1 LSLEQ
6 GIVFSVLGITLAMF
20 VWNRLRFDVVAM
32 LALLAV
38 AVTGLVPT
46 EELFAG
52 FGHPAVITVAAVLVI
67 SQGLVNGGVVD
78 NIARLLGR
86 IGHRPTLQV
95 LTLTSVVALCSG
107 FINNVG
113 ALALLMPVAIWMSRE
128 AGRSPSLLLMPL
140 AFGSLLGGT
149 MTLIGT
155 PPNIIIASYRESGTF
170 GLFDF
175 APVGVAITLAGIAFI
190 TLAGWRLTPRREEN
204 PADSK
209 LFSVG
214 EYVTELRIPAG
225 SPHAGST
232 LHSLLTTSGD
242 EPDVVVLALIRG
254 EQRLAAP
261 STYKVM
267 REGDVL
273 LVEADTTSLQTFLDT
288 TGLELAHQ
296 AIDDQ
301 EAEND
306 GDRNNDG
313 LTNESRDKNGF
324 RENSGYSNAAGAGDD
339 KAASD
344 SIAKGELHLVEAVI
358 APESSLVG
366 QTANRLQLRENHQI
380 NIVAVARLGHRL
392 KRRLGDIR
400 FNAGDILLVQGFED
414 SLGGALAEL
423 GCLPLAER
431 GLRLGSPRNTALA
444 SGIFLASIAVIVS
457 GLLSAPVALVAAA
470 VAMVL
475 VKLLSAAEAY
485 KAIDWSVIVLLA
497 AMIPVGQAMEST
509 GGAGLI
515 AAQMLVLGENL
526 SVASVLVMILVGT
539 TLLSNV
545 VNNAAAAIVVA
556 PIALSLAGELQI
568 ASDAV
573 LMAVAVGA
581 SCAFMTPIG
590 HQSNALVMEPGGYQ
604 FGDYWRLG
612 LPLTAI
618 VTVVAVP
625 VIMLVWT

>member
-1 LSLEQ
+1 MSIEQ
-6 GIVFSVLGITLAMF
+6 GIVFAVLGITLAMF

-38 AVTGLVPT
+38 AIAGLVPT

-78 NIARLLGR
+78 NIARLLGK

-128 AGRSPSLLLMPL
+128 AGRSPSMLLMPL

-155 PPNIIIASYRESGTF
+155 PPNIIIASYREGGTF

-190 TLAGWRLTPRREEN
+190 TLVGWRLTPRREERS
-204 PADSK
+204 ADSK

-214 EYVTELRIPAG
+214 EYLTELRLPKE
-225 SPHAGST
+225 SVHAGST
-232 LHSLLTTSGD
+232 LHSLLETAGD
-242 EPDVVVLALIRG
+242 EADVVVLALIRD
-254 EQRLAAP
+254 EKLQAVP
-261 STYKVM
+261 STYKIL

-273 LVEADTTSLQTFLDT
+273 LIEADTSSLQVFLDKT
-288 TGLELAHQ
+288 RLELANQ
-296 AIDDQ
+296 AVED
-301 EAEND
+301 EAAD
-306 GDRNNDG
+306 
-313 LTNESRDKNGF
+313 
-324 RENSGYSNAAGAGDD
+324 ENSEEENISGASERNSGESEGADD
-339 KAASD
+339 NDEDASAR
-344 SIAKGELHLVEAVI
+344 IAKGELYLVEAVI

-366 QTANRLQLRENHQI
+366 QTANRLKLRERNQL
-380 NIVAVARLGHRL
+380 NIVAVARLGYRL
-392 KRRLGDIR
+392 KQRLGDIR

-414 SLGGALAEL
+414 SLSGTLAEL

-431 GLRLGSPRNTALA
+431 GLRLGSSRNTAMA
-444 SGIFLASIAVIVS
+444 SGIFVASIAIIVT
-457 GLLSAPVALVAAA
+457 GLLSAPVALVAGA

-475 VKLLSAAEAY
+475 VNLMSAAEAY

-497 AMIPVGQAMEST
+497 AMIPVGQAMETT
-509 GGAGLI
+509 GGAALI
-515 AAQMLVLGENL
+515 ASQMLVLGENL
-526 SVASVLVMILVGT
+526 SVASVLVMVLVGT

-556 PIALSLAGELQI
+556 PIALSLASELQVP
-568 ASDAV
+568 SDAV

-590 HQSNALVMEPGGYQ
+590 HQSNALVMEPGGYE

-625 VIMLVWT
+625 VIILVWT

>member
-1 LSLEQ
+1 MSIEQ
-6 GIVFSVLGITLAMF
+6 GIVFAVLGITLAMF
-20 VWNRLRFDVVAM
+20 VWNRVRFDVVAM

-38 AVTGLVPT
+38 AISGLVPA

-78 NIARLLGR
+78 NIARLLGK

-190 TLAGWRLTPRREEN
+190 TLVGWRLTPRREQSA
-204 PADSK
+204 ADAK

-214 EYVTELRIPAG
+214 EYLTELRLPKD
-225 SPHAGST
+225 SDHAGST
-232 LHSLLTTSGD
+232 LHSLLAAAGD
-242 EPDVVVLALIRG
+242 EADIVVLALIRD
-254 EQRLAAP
+254 EKVQAVP
-261 STYKVM
+261 STYKIL

-273 LVEADTTSLQTFLDT
+273 LIEADTSSLQVFLDK
-288 TGLELAHQ
+288 TGLELANQ
-296 AIDDQ
+296 AVDD
-301 EAEND
+301 E
-306 GDRNNDG
+306 
-313 LTNESRDKNGF
+313 ESD
-324 RENSGYSNAAGAGDD
+324 ENSGREKVDGISDGANGESEKYDES
-339 KAASD
+339 ASAR
-344 SIAKGELHLVEAVI
+344 IAKGELYLVEAVI

-366 QTANRLQLRENHQI
+366 QTANRLKLRERNQL
-380 NIVAVARLGHRL
+380 NIVAVARLGYRL

-414 SLGGALAEL
+414 SLSGTLAEL

-431 GLRLGSPRNTALA
+431 GLRLGSPRNTAMA
-444 SGIFLASIAVIVS
+444 SGIFLASIAVIVT
-457 GLLSAPVALVAAA
+457 GLLSAPVALVAGA

-475 VKLLSAAEAY
+475 VNLMSAAEAY

-509 GGAGLI
+509 GGAALI
-515 AAQMLVLGENL
+515 ASQMLVLGENL
-526 SVASVLVMILVGT
+526 SIASVLVMILVGT

-568 ASDAV
+568 PSDAV

-590 HQSNALVMEPGGYQ
+590 HQSNALVMEPGGYE

-612 LPLTAI
+612 LPLTLI

-625 VIMLVWT
+625 VIMLVWA

>member
-1 LSLEQ
+1 MSIEQ
-6 GIVFSVLGITLAMF
+6 GIVFAVLGITLAMF

-38 AVTGLVPT
+38 AIAGLVPT

-78 NIARLLGR
+78 NIARLLGK

-128 AGRSPSLLLMPL
+128 AGRSPSMLLMPL

-155 PPNIIIASYRESGTF
+155 PPNIIIASYREGGTF

-190 TLAGWRLTPRREEN
+190 TLVGWRLTPRREERS
-204 PADSK
+204 ADSK

-214 EYVTELRIPAG
+214 EYLTELRLPKE
-225 SPHAGST
+225 SVHAGST
-232 LHSLLTTSGD
+232 LHSLLETAGD
-242 EPDVVVLALIRG
+242 EADVVVLALIRD
-254 EQRLAAP
+254 EKLQAVP
-261 STYKVM
+261 STYQIL

-273 LVEADTTSLQTFLDT
+273 LIEADTSSLQVFLDKT
-288 TGLELAHQ
+288 RLELANQ
-296 AIDDQ
+296 AVED
-301 EAEND
+301 EAAD
-306 GDRNNDG
+306 
-313 LTNESRDKNGF
+313 
-324 RENSGYSNAAGAGDD
+324 ENSEEENISGASERNSGESEGADD
-339 KAASD
+339 NDEDASAR
-344 SIAKGELHLVEAVI
+344 IAKGELYLVEAVI

-366 QTANRLQLRENHQI
+366 QTANRLKLRERNQL
-380 NIVAVARLGHRL
+380 NIVAVARLGYRL
-392 KRRLGDIR
+392 KQRLGDIR

-414 SLGGALAEL
+414 SLSGTLAEL

-431 GLRLGSPRNTALA
+431 GLRLGSSRNTAMA
-444 SGIFLASIAVIVS
+444 SGIFVASIAIIVT
-457 GLLSAPVALVAAA
+457 GLLSAPVALVAGA

-475 VKLLSAAEAY
+475 VNLMSAAEAY

-497 AMIPVGQAMEST
+497 AMIPVGQAMETT
-509 GGAGLI
+509 GGAALI
-515 AAQMLVLGENL
+515 ASQMLVLGENL
-526 SVASVLVMILVGT
+526 SVASVLVMVLVGT
-539 TLLSNV
+539 ALLSNV

-556 PIALSLAGELQI
+556 PIALSLASELQVP
-568 ASDAV
+568 SDAV

-590 HQSNALVMEPGGYQ
+590 HQSNALVMEPGGYE

-612 LPLTAI
+612 LPLTVI

>member
-1 LSLEQ
+1 MSIEQ
-6 GIVFSVLGITLAMF
+6 GIVFAVLGITLAMF
-20 VWNRLRFDVVAM
+20 VWNRIRFDVVAM

-38 AVTGLVPT
+38 AISGLVPT

-78 NIARLLGR
+78 NIARLLGK

-175 APVGVAITLAGIAFI
+175 APVGVAITLAGIVFI
-190 TLAGWRLTPRREEN
+190 TLIGWRLTPRREEASAN
-204 PADSK
+204 AK

-214 EYVTELRIPAG
+214 EYLTELRLPKD
-225 SPHAGST
+225 SNHAGST
-232 LHSLLTTSGD
+232 LHSLLAAAED
-242 EPDVVVLALIRG
+242 EADIVVLALIRD
-254 EQRLAAP
+254 EKLQAVP
-261 STYKVM
+261 STYKILH
-267 REGDVL
+267 EGDVL
-273 LVEADTTSLQTFLDT
+273 LVEADTSSLQVFLDKT
-288 TGLELAHQ
+288 KLELANQ
-296 AIDDQ
+296 AVEDEGADD
-301 EAEND
+301 AEKSKD
-306 GDRNNDG
+306 KVIGDASEGNG
-313 LTNESRDKNGF
+313 KNV
-324 RENSGYSNAAGAGDD
+324 EKDD
-339 KAASD
+339 EKAAARID
-344 SIAKGELHLVEAVI
+344 KGELYLVEAVI

-366 QTANRLQLRENHQI
+366 QTANRLRLRERNQL
-380 NIVAVARLGHRL
+380 NIVAVARLGQRL
-392 KRRLGDIR
+392 KRRIGDIR

-414 SLGGALAEL
+414 SLGGTLAEL

-431 GLRLGSPRNTALA
+431 GLKLGSPRNTAMA
-444 SGIFLASIAVIVS
+444 SGIFLVSIAVIVA
-457 GLLSAPVALVAAA
+457 GLLSAPVALVAGA

-475 VKLLSAAEAY
+475 VKLMSASEAY

-509 GGAGLI
+509 GGAALI
-515 AAQMLVLGENL
+515 ASQMLVLGENL
-526 SVASVLVMILVGT
+526 SIASVLAMILVGT

-556 PIALSLAGELQI
+556 PIALSLASELQMP
-568 ASDAV
+568 SDAV

-590 HQSNALVMEPGGYQ
+590 HQSNALVMEPGGYE

-612 LPLTAI
+612 LPLTII
-618 VTVVAVP
+618 VTIVAVP
-625 VIMLVWT
+625 MIMLVWT

>member
-1 LSLEQ
+1 MSIEQ
-6 GIVFSVLGITLAMF
+6 GIVFAVLGITLAMF
-20 VWNRLRFDVVAM
+20 VWNRVRFDVVAM

-38 AVTGLVPT
+38 AIAGLVPT

-78 NIARLLGR
+78 NIARLLGK

-128 AGRSPSLLLMPL
+128 AGRSPSMLLMPL

-155 PPNIIIASYRESGTF
+155 PPNIIIASYREGGTF

-190 TLAGWRLTPRREEN
+190 TLVGWRLTPRREERS
-204 PADSK
+204 ADSK

-214 EYVTELRIPAG
+214 EYLTELRLPKE
-225 SPHAGST
+225 SVHAGST
-232 LHSLLTTSGD
+232 LHSLLETAGD
-242 EPDVVVLALIRG
+242 EADVVVLALIRD
-254 EQRLAAP
+254 EKLQAVP
-261 STYKVM
+261 STYQIL

-273 LVEADTTSLQTFLDT
+273 LIEADTSSLQVFLDKT
-288 TGLELAHQ
+288 RLELANQ
-296 AIDDQ
+296 AVED
-301 EAEND
+301 EAAD
-306 GDRNNDG
+306 
-313 LTNESRDKNGF
+313 
-324 RENSGYSNAAGAGDD
+324 ENSEEENISGASERNSGESEGADD
-339 KAASD
+339 NDEDASAR
-344 SIAKGELHLVEAVI
+344 IAKGELYLVEAVI

-366 QTANRLQLRENHQI
+366 QTANRLKLRERNQL
-380 NIVAVARLGHRL
+380 NIVAVARLGYRL

-414 SLGGALAEL
+414 SLSGTLAEL

-431 GLRLGSPRNTALA
+431 GLRLGSSRNTAMA
-444 SGIFLASIAVIVS
+444 SGIFVASIAIIVT
-457 GLLSAPVALVAAA
+457 GLLSAPVALVAGA

-475 VKLLSAAEAY
+475 VNLMSAAEAY

-497 AMIPVGQAMEST
+497 AMIPVGQAMETT
-509 GGAGLI
+509 GGAALI
-515 AAQMLVLGENL
+515 ASQMLVLGENL
-526 SVASVLVMILVGT
+526 SVASVLVMVLVGT

-556 PIALSLAGELQI
+556 PIALSLASELQVP
-568 ASDAV
+568 SDAV

-590 HQSNALVMEPGGYQ
+590 HQSNALVMEPGGYE

>member
-1 LSLEQ
+1 MSIDQ
-6 GIVFSVLGITLAMF
+6 GIVFAVLGITLAMF

-38 AVTGLVPT
+38 AAAGLVPT
-46 EELFAG
+46 EDLFAG

-78 NIARLLGR
+78 NIARLLGK

-155 PPNIIIASYRESGTF
+155 PPNIIIASYREGDSF

-190 TLAGWRLTPRREEN
+190 TLVGWRFTPRREES
-204 PADSK
+204 PANSK

-214 EYVTELRIPAG
+214 EYVTELRIPAD

-232 LHSLLTTSGD
+232 LHSLLTGAGD
-242 EPDVVVLALIRG
+242 EPDIVVLALIRG
-254 EQRLAAP
+254 EERQAVP
-261 STYKVM
+261 STYKVL

-296 AIDDQ
+296 ALDDQ
-301 EAEND
+301 EEES
-306 GDRNNDG
+306 GSEKNNDSIAV
-313 LTNESRDKNGF
+313 EISD
-324 RENSGYSNAAGAGDD
+324 EDSAEDD
-339 KAASD
+339 KTASVR
-344 SIAKGELHLVEAVI
+344 IAKGELHLVEAVI

-366 QTANRLQLRENHQI
+366 QTANRLQLREHYQL
-380 NIVAVARLGHRL
+380 NIVAVARLGYRL

-414 SLGGALAEL
+414 SLGGTLAEL

-431 GLRLGSPRNTALA
+431 GLRLGSTRNTAMA
-444 SGIFLASIAVIVS
+444 SGIFLASIAAIVT
-457 GLLSAPVALVAAA
+457 GLLAAPVALVAGA

-475 VKLLSAAEAY
+475 VKLMTAAEAY
-485 KAIDWSVIVLLA
+485 KSIDWSVVVLLA
-497 AMIPVGQAMEST
+497 AMIPVGQAMETT
-509 GGAGLI
+509 GGASLI

-526 SVASVLVMILVGT
+526 SVASVLVMILVST

-590 HQSNALVMEPGGYQ
+590 HQSNALVMEPGGYE

-612 LPLTAI
+612 LPLTVI

-625 VIMLVWT
+625 MIMLVWT

>member
-1 LSLEQ
+1 MSIEQ
-6 GIVFSVLGITLAMF
+6 GIVFAVLGITLAMF

-38 AVTGLVPT
+38 AIAGLVPT

-78 NIARLLGR
+78 NIARLLGK

-128 AGRSPSLLLMPL
+128 AGRSPSMLLMPL

-155 PPNIIIASYRESGTF
+155 PPNIIIASYREGGTF

-190 TLAGWRLTPRREEN
+190 TLVGWRLTPRREERS
-204 PADSK
+204 ADSK

-214 EYVTELRIPAG
+214 EYLTELRLPKE
-225 SPHAGST
+225 SVHAGST
-232 LHSLLTTSGD
+232 LHSLLETAGD
-242 EPDVVVLALIRG
+242 EADVVVLALIRD
-254 EQRLAAP
+254 EKLQAVP
-261 STYKVM
+261 STYKIL

-273 LVEADTTSLQTFLDT
+273 LIEADTSSLQVFLDKT
-288 TGLELAHQ
+288 RLELANQ
-296 AIDDQ
+296 AVED
-301 EAEND
+301 EAAD
-306 GDRNNDG
+306 
-313 LTNESRDKNGF
+313 
-324 RENSGYSNAAGAGDD
+324 ENSEEENISGASERNSGESEGADD
-339 KAASD
+339 NDEDASAR
-344 SIAKGELHLVEAVI
+344 IAKGELYLVEAVI

-366 QTANRLQLRENHQI
+366 QTANRLKLRERNQL
-380 NIVAVARLGHRL
+380 NIVAVARLGYRL
-392 KRRLGDIR
+392 KQRLGDIR

-414 SLGGALAEL
+414 SLSGTLAEL

-431 GLRLGSPRNTALA
+431 GLRLGSSRNTAMA
-444 SGIFLASIAVIVS
+444 SGIFLASIAVIVT
-457 GLLSAPVALVAAA
+457 GLLSAPVALVAGA

-475 VKLLSAAEAY
+475 VNLMSAAEAY

-497 AMIPVGQAMEST
+497 AMIPVGQAMETT
-509 GGAGLI
+509 GGAALI
-515 AAQMLVLGENL
+515 ASQMLVLGENL
-526 SVASVLVMILVGT
+526 SVASVLVMVLVGT
-539 TLLSNV
+539 ALLSNV

-556 PIALSLAGELQI
+556 PIALSLASELQVP
-568 ASDAV
+568 SDAV

-590 HQSNALVMEPGGYQ
+590 HQSNALVMEPGGYE

-612 LPLTAI
+612 LPLTVI

>member
-1 LSLEQ
+1 LSIEQ
-6 GIVFSVLGITLAMF
+6 GIVFAVLGITLAMF
-20 VWNRLRFDVVAM
+20 VWNRVRFDVVAM

-38 AVTGLVPT
+38 AITGLVPT

-78 NIARLLGR
+78 NIARLLGK

-95 LTLTSVVALCSG
+95 LTLTSVVALCSA

-128 AGRSPSLLLMPL
+128 AGRSPSMLLMPL

-155 PPNIIIASYRESGTF
+155 PPNIIIASYREGGTF

-175 APVGVAITLAGIAFI
+175 APVGVAITLAGIVFI
-190 TLAGWRLTPRREEN
+190 TLVGWRLTPRREQN
-204 PADSK
+204 SADAK

-214 EYVTELRIPAG
+214 EYLTELRLPKD
-225 SPHAGST
+225 SVHAGAT
-232 LHSLLTTSGD
+232 LHNLLAVAGD
-242 EPDVVVLALIRG
+242 EADIVVLALIRD
-254 EQRLAAP
+254 EKLQAVP
-261 STYKVM
+261 STYQIL
-267 REGDVL
+267 REGDLL
-273 LVEADTTSLQTFLDT
+273 LVEADTSSLQVFLDKT
-288 TGLELAHQ
+288 KLELAHQ
-296 AIDDQ
+296 A
-301 EAEND
+301 AED
-306 GDRNNDG
+306 EE
-313 LTNESRDKNGF
+313 TNENETSDEDSINGASERDGKDN
-324 RENSGYSNAAGAGDD
+324 DD
-339 KAASD
+339 ASAR
-344 SIAKGELHLVEAVI
+344 IAKGELFLVEAVI

-366 QTANRLQLRENHQI
+366 QTANRLKLRERNQL
-380 NIVAVARLGHRL
+380 NIVAVARLGYRL

-414 SLGGALAEL
+414 SLSGTLAEL

-431 GLRLGSPRNTALA
+431 GLRLGSTRNTAMA
-444 SGIFLASIAVIVS
+444 TGIFLASIAVIVT
-457 GLLSAPVALVAAA
+457 GLLSAPVALVAGA

-475 VKLLSAAEAY
+475 VNLMSAAEAY

-497 AMIPVGQAMEST
+497 AMIPVGQAMETT
-509 GGAGLI
+509 GGAALI
-515 AAQMLVLGENL
+515 ASQMLVLGENL

-539 TLLSNV
+539 ALLSNV

-556 PIALSLAGELQI
+556 PIALSLASELQMP
-568 ASDAV
+568 SDAV

-590 HQSNALVMEPGGYQ
+590 HQSNALVMEPGGYE